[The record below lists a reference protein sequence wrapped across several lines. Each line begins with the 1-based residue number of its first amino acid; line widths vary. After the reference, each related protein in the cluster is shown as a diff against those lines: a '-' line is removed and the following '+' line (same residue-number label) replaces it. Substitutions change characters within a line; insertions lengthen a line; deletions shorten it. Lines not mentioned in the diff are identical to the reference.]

1 MKLHD
6 RLRDIQPRLNKPNVA
21 LDAFIFSTTQMEAS
35 REQGWAQ
42 SAEEW
47 SAGHVLFQQSPNY
60 LQSIF
65 SATG

>member
-1 MKLHD
+1 L
-6 RLRDIQPRLNKPNVA
+6 
-21 LDAFIFSTTQMEAS
+21 
-35 REQGWAQ
+35 REQERAQ

-65 SATG
+65 SAAG